1 MWARGVGV
9 VKTFI
14 APWVFSLMFLAMA
27 TASAPGQESP
37 PAWAYPVNPPN
48 FQRAPDDGAIRHVPG
63 SADGFTL
70 TQVRDL
76 FATPDWHPLEHPP
89 LPKIVASGRKPEVFA
104 CGVCHRAD
112 GSGGPDNSSLFGL
125 SAEYII
131 RQVEEFRTGLRSNS
145 GSRIPTD
152 LMIKAARAVTDQ
164 ELAEAAAYFAVIAP
178 KANILVSEAD
188 TVPKTHVRDLFL
200 VPLDGVEREP
210 IGQRIIEIPESVE
223 NVISRDPHA
232 RAIAYVPLGSVARG
246 RALATS
252 GAPELRCATCHGKD
266 LRGADLAPRIAGR
279 SPTYLFRQL
288 YDFRSGAR
296 NGLNSGLMK
305 PITDN
310 LAMDDMIA
318 LAAYMG
324 SLAP

>member
-1 MWARGVGV
+1 MQRAGAGLSGRFQSLVMWARGVGV

-14 APWVFSLMFLAMA
+14 APWVSSLMFLAMA

-48 FQRAPDDGAIRHVPG
+48 FQRVPDDGAIRHVPG

-145 GSRIPTD
+145 ASRIPTD
-152 LMIKAARAVTDQ
+152 LMIKAAKAVTDQ
-164 ELAEAAAYFAVIAP
+164 ELAEAAAYLP
-178 KANILVSEAD
+178 
-188 TVPKTHVRDLFL
+188 
-200 VPLDGVEREP
+200 
-210 IGQRIIEIPESVE
+210 
-223 NVISRDPHA
+223 
-232 RAIAYVPLGSVARG
+232 
-246 RALATS
+246 
-252 GAPELRCATCHGKD
+252 
-266 LRGADLAPRIAGR
+266 
-279 SPTYLFRQL
+279 
-288 YDFRSGAR
+288 
-296 NGLNSGLMK
+296 
-305 PITDN
+305 
-310 LAMDDMIA
+310 
-318 LAAYMG
+318 
-324 SLAP
+324 

>member
-1 MWARGVGV
+1 M
-9 VKTFI
+9 
-14 APWVFSLMFLAMA
+14 
-27 TASAPGQESP
+27 
-37 PAWAYPVNPPN
+37 
-48 FQRAPDDGAIRHVPG
+48 
-63 SADGFTL
+63 
-70 TQVRDL
+70 
-76 FATPDWHPLEHPP
+76 
-89 LPKIVASGRKPEVFA
+89 
-104 CGVCHRAD
+104 
-112 GSGGPDNSSLFGL
+112 
-125 SAEYII
+125 
-131 RQVEEFRTGLRSNS
+131 
-145 GSRIPTD
+145 
-152 LMIKAARAVTDQ
+152 
-164 ELAEAAAYFAVIAP
+164 IAP

-252 GAPELRCATCHGKD
+252 GTPELRCATCHGKD

-288 YDFRSGAR
+288 YDFRSDAR
-296 NGLNSGLMK
+296 NGANSGLMK

-318 LAAYMG
+318 LAAYVG